1 MTRIKITL
9 PENYQFSCKI
19 PVRITDLNYGGHMG
33 NDKFLSIAHEARV
46 QYFKSLGYTELSF
59 AGNSFIMTDA
69 AIEFKAEF
77 FQGDVIAVSLGI
89 TDVSHIGFNLV
100 YKLQNDT
107 TSQIAAVIKTGMICF
122 DYEKKKIVAL
132 SEEAK
137 KALTGQ

>member
-9 PENYQFSCKI
+9 PESYQFSCKI

-100 YKLQNDT
+100 YKLQNDA

-122 DYEKKKIVAL
+122 DYEKRKIVAL
-132 SEEAK
+132 SEKAK